1 MGLLQPE
8 PGLLIWMTLA
18 FVIVFIILAKFGF
31 PMILKA
37 IDERKEYIASSL
49 DAAGKAQ
56 RKVDELQT
64 EMDGIRADAEKQ
76 KAEIL
81 RTAAE
86 TREKILAEARK
97 RAEEEGERII
107 ATAKANAETEREA
120 ILRDA
125 RHQVALLSIA
135 ISEKIL
141 RGKLE
146 DEQSQTSLA
155 EKLLEE
161 MGNDRDKNRRHNGYR
176 THFKEICKGFG
187 RLFCRKGRGLQS
199 LW

>member
-64 EMDGIRADAEKQ
+64 EMDGIRDDAEKQ

-161 MGNDRDKNRRHNGYR
+161 MDNDRDKNR
-176 THFKEICKGFG
+176 KEA
-187 RLFCRKGRGLQS
+187 
-199 LW
+199 

>member
-18 FVIVFIILAKFGF
+18 FLVVFILVARFGF
-31 PMILKA
+31 PVILKA
-37 IDERKEYIASSL
+37 IDERKEYIDSSL
-49 DAAGKAQ
+49 DAAHKARQ
-56 RKVDELQT
+56 KLDNLQS
-64 EMDGIRADAEKQ
+64 EMDAIRTDAERQ

-81 RTAAE
+81 RSAAE
-86 TREKILAEARK
+86 TREKILSEARS
-97 RAEEEGERII
+97 RAEQEGERII

-135 ISEKIL
+135 ISEKLL
-141 RGKLE
+141 RGKL
-146 DEQSQTSLA
+146 DNEQSQTSLA

-161 MGNDRDKNRRHNGYR
+161 MDGKGTSPR
-176 THFKEICKGFG
+176 KEA
-187 RLFCRKGRGLQS
+187 
-199 LW
+199 

>member
-18 FVIVFIILAKFGF
+18 FAVVFILLAKFGF
-31 PMILKA
+31 PVILKA
-37 IDERKEYIASSL
+37 VEDRKDYIDSSL

-56 RKVDELQT
+56 EKIANLQA
-64 EMDGIRADAEKQ
+64 EMDGIRQDAEKQ

-86 TREKILAEARK
+86 TREKILSEARK

-107 ATAKANAETEREA
+107 AAAKTNAETEREA

-135 ISEKIL
+135 ISEKLL
-141 RGKLE
+141 RSKLE

-155 EKLLEE
+155 ERLLAE
-161 MGNDRDKNRRHNGYR
+161 MDSNKDR
-176 THFKEICKGFG
+176 KEA
-187 RLFCRKGRGLQS
+187 
-199 LW
+199 

>member
-18 FVIVFIILAKFGF
+18 FAVVFILLAKFGF
-31 PMILKA
+31 PVILKT
-37 IDERKEYIASSL
+37 IEGRKEYIDSSL

-56 RKVDELQT
+56 KKIADLQA
-64 EMDGIRADAEKQ
+64 EMDCVRQEAEKQ

-81 RTAAE
+81 RTAAD
-86 TREKILAEARK
+86 TREKILSEARK
-97 RAEEEGERII
+97 RAEEESERII
-107 ATAKANAETEREA
+107 AAAKANAETEREA

-135 ISEKIL
+135 ISEKLL

-155 EKLLEE
+155 EKLLAE
-161 MGNDRDKNRRHNGYR
+161 MEYKTDR
-176 THFKEICKGFG
+176 KEA
-187 RLFCRKGRGLQS
+187 
-199 LW
+199 

>member
-1 MGLLQPE
+1 MCGELGNNSFESTLEPVEILLPE
-8 PGLLIWMTLA
+8 EQKLIQIVAGHSFTIGVCIPLHGEKESEKNNEKRKSR
-18 FVIVFIILAKFGF
+18 VIDAVCFS
-31 PMILKA
+31 
-37 IDERKEYIASSL
+37 DEEDNGPTQTVGYGQSM
-49 DAAGKAQ
+49 
-56 RKVDELQT
+56 ELT
-64 EMDGIRADAEKQ
+64 ERTDAERQ

-81 RTAAE
+81 RSAAE
-86 TREKILAEARK
+86 TREKIIAEARA
-97 RAEEEGERII
+97 RAEEQGERII
-107 ATAKANAETEREA
+107 AAAKANAETEREV

-161 MGNDRDKNRRHNGYR
+161 MGNDRDKNR
-176 THFKEICKGFG
+176 KEA
-187 RLFCRKGRGLQS
+187 
-199 LW
+199 

>member
-49 DAAGKAQ
+49 DAASKAQ

-161 MGNDRDKNRRHNGYR
+161 MGNDRDKNR
-176 THFKEICKGFG
+176 KEA
-187 RLFCRKGRGLQS
+187 
-199 LW
+199 

>member
-49 DAAGKAQ
+49 DSAGKAQ

-161 MGNDRDKNRRHNGYR
+161 MGNDRDKNR
-176 THFKEICKGFG
+176 KEA
-187 RLFCRKGRGLQS
+187 
-199 LW
+199 